1 MPIYKDEK
9 TGNWFVKLYYTDYTG
24 AKKQKLKRGFKL
36 QREAKEWERD
46 FLERQQGRPDMTFQT
61 LYKLYEADLMTHT
74 KRSTYQSILCIIKKH
89 ILPYW
94 KDKKLNEITAADVRT
109 WQGEIVRTDL
119 SDHYKYAIN
128 HTLSL
133 VFNFAVRYYRLPANP
148 CNQVKSIGKQRRSLN
163 FWTLDQFRLFLP
175 TVKDEMLRVAFLTFF
190 YSGIRCGELLALTVK
205 DFDTTEKL
213 IRISTT
219 YHRYDGQD
227 VLTTP
232 KTSNSVRKVALPDF
246 LVDEIK
252 GVIAKIYEPEPDDRI
267 FQTVTASRL
276 STAMKKG
283 AAAADIPLIRIHDL
297 RHSHVSLLIDM
308 GFPPL
313 LIAERIGD
321 TVEMVNRVYGHLYP
335 NRHSEVAEKLE
346 KMKF

>member
-213 IRISTT
+213 IRISNT
-219 YHRYDGQD
+219 
-227 VLTTP
+227 
-232 KTSNSVRKVALPDF
+232 
-246 LVDEIK
+246 
-252 GVIAKIYEPEPDDRI
+252 
-267 FQTVTASRL
+267 
-276 STAMKKG
+276 
-283 AAAADIPLIRIHDL
+283 
-297 RHSHVSLLIDM
+297 
-308 GFPPL
+308 
-313 LIAERIGD
+313 
-321 TVEMVNRVYGHLYP
+321 
-335 NRHSEVAEKLE
+335 
-346 KMKF
+346 

>member
-1 MPIYKDEK
+1 MPIYRDEK

-128 HTLSL
+128 HALSL

-148 CNQVKSIGKQRRSLN
+148 
-163 FWTLDQFRLFLP
+163 
-175 TVKDEMLRVAFLTFF
+175 
-190 YSGIRCGELLALTVK
+190 GEVYWQ
-205 DFDTTEKL
+205 TT
-213 IRISTT
+213 
-219 YHRYDGQD
+219 Q
-227 VLTTP
+227 
-232 KTSNSVRKVALPDF
+232 
-246 LVDEIK
+246 
-252 GVIAKIYEPEPDDRI
+252 EP
-267 FQTVTASRL
+267 
-276 STAMKKG
+276 
-283 AAAADIPLIRIHDL
+283 
-297 RHSHVSLLIDM
+297 
-308 GFPPL
+308 
-313 LIAERIGD
+313 
-321 TVEMVNRVYGHLYP
+321 
-335 NRHSEVAEKLE
+335 
-346 KMKF
+346 

>member
-1 MPIYKDEK
+1 
-9 TGNWFVKLYYTDYTG
+9 
-24 AKKQKLKRGFKL
+24 
-36 QREAKEWERD
+36 
-46 FLERQQGRPDMTFQT
+46 
-61 LYKLYEADLMTHT
+61 MTHT

-128 HTLSL
+128 HALSL

-219 YHRYDGQD
+219 YDGQD

-283 AAAADIPLIRIHDL
+283 AVAADIPLIRIHDL

>member
-1 MPIYKDEK
+1 M
-9 TGNWFVKLYYTDYTG
+9 
-24 AKKQKLKRGFKL
+24 
-36 QREAKEWERD
+36 
-46 FLERQQGRPDMTFQT
+46 
-61 LYKLYEADLMTHT
+61 
-74 KRSTYQSILCIIKKH
+74 
-89 ILPYW
+89 
-94 KDKKLNEITAADVRT
+94 
-109 WQGEIVRTDL
+109 
-119 SDHYKYAIN
+119 
-128 HTLSL
+128 
-133 VFNFAVRYYRLPANP
+133 
-148 CNQVKSIGKQRRSLN
+148 
-163 FWTLDQFRLFLP
+163 
-175 TVKDEMLRVAFLTFF
+175 
-190 YSGIRCGELLALTVK
+190 TVK

-232 KTSNSVRKVALPDF
+232 KTPNSVRKVALPDF

>member
-1 MPIYKDEK
+1 MPAYYDEKSKTWYLLFYYKDWQ
-9 TGNWFVKLYYTDYTG
+9 GHR
-24 AKKQKLKRGFKL
+24 KKKHKRGFKL

-128 HTLSL
+128 HALSL

-283 AAAADIPLIRIHDL
+283 AVAADIPLIRIHDL